1 MTAQDAFKAA
11 EKLDIEQL
19 YRYVRE
25 GNEINI
31 INDDGISMLCAVV
44 KSYLELSEEDYT
56 PEEQQTIKVQTEKD
70 EDEFW
75 NSFLHEERKKPLC
88 KRHMD
93 IQNVLDFLF
102 AHGADPNAA
111 RMVNG
116 FVTTPLMAAVCHLDY
131 ELAFYLL
138 QHHADPGVK
147 LCSDS
152 TIKNGKDYW
161 LMDEMDIRIMHD
173 ATGERAMT
181 AARIA
186 GLLHR
191 HGLTEW
197 KGYCIDFCEETE
209 EVVFHPLW
217 VKF

>member
-1 MTAQDAFKAA
+1 MTVQDAFIAA
-11 EKLDIEQL
+11 YKLDVEQL
-19 YRYVRE
+19 YRYIRE

-31 INDDGISMLCAVV
+31 VNDDGISLLCAVV
-44 KSYLELSEEDYT
+44 KSYLAFSEEDYT
-56 PEEQQTIKVQTEKD
+56 PEEKQAIDELSESD

-75 NSFLHEERKKPLC
+75 DSFLHEERKKPLS
-88 KRHMD
+88 KRNTD
-93 IQNVLDFLF
+93 IQNILDFLF
-102 AHGADPNAA
+102 EHGADPNAA

-116 FVTTPLMAAVCHLDY
+116 FVTTPLMAAVCCLDY
-131 ELAFYLL
+131 ELTSYLL

-147 LCSDS
+147 LCCDS

-161 LMDEMDIRIMHD
+161 LMDEMDIRIMNG
-173 ATGERAMT
+173 ANGENAVA

-197 KGYCIDFCEETE
+197 KGYCIRICEETE